1 MRASFGDR
9 VALSVAPHTP
19 GRVWDFRLNLQVEVA
34 AYYVVA
40 EAFTNAAKHA
50 QASELI
56 VMANADE
63 KILQSA
69 LPLTS
74 NAIVFL

>member
-1 MRASFGDR
+1 
-9 VALSVAPHTP
+9 
-19 GRVWDFRLNLQVEVA
+19 
-34 AYYVVA
+34 VA

-63 KILQSA
+63 NNLAERLAFDVQRYRVSLA
-69 LPLTS
+69 S
-74 NAIVFL
+74 RAMAIV